1 MLIIMLRKLQS
12 NLNRSS
18 IASIMNLQQKKD
30 LLGGGGKG
38 SISASLISSVSSL
51 DQGKSILEIRK
62 INYGLHLRDFK
73 AT

>member
-30 LLGGGGKG
+30 LLGGEG

-62 INYGLHLRDFK
+62 INYGLHLRGFK